1 MNKKTPLMLDSTV
14 LKQVPKLNSQLF
26 KELIRYSHIGIFKLY
41 VSEVVEK
48 EYLTWIKE
56 EVQQAY
62 DSVVKATESLNKY
75 HEEPKLF
82 GIKLS
87 FNMAA
92 NVAHNQVSEVL
103 KKAVNN
109 WEEFKKTADLTVLPI
124 ANSHGSF
131 VMASYFIGEIPF
143 KSTKNRADIPDGF
156 IYCSIVD
163 LLEKYERVLF
173 VSRDKSLVK
182 RINSDQ
188 IVCFENL
195 AELFSSDNYKIDD
208 DFFQKLKDDDRAISL
223 FKCFSGEVERKAIRE
238 IELSDVVSNVEEE
251 LIDDIVGEY
260 MDISSSVQSVLFDI
274 TNIKLISGFSYLV
287 PFSAQI
293 VHSVS
298 SESDRD
304 ELLFF
309 SKERINNLEKNTNDD
324 GRIEIT
330 ELFTNK
336 VQGDLSVNFEDSNPL
351 LWKEKKAVDILSES
365 EIEEIIISLEDIQL
379 IA

>member
-1 MNKKTPLMLDSTV
+1 
-14 LKQVPKLNSQLF
+14 
-26 KELIRYSHIGIFKLY
+26 
-41 VSEVVEK
+41 
-48 EYLTWIKE
+48 
-56 EVQQAY
+56 
-62 DSVVKATESLNKY
+62 
-75 HEEPKLF
+75 
-82 GIKLS
+82 
-87 FNMAA
+87 
-92 NVAHNQVSEVL
+92 
-103 KKAVNN
+103 
-109 WEEFKKTADLTVLPI
+109 
-124 ANSHGSF
+124 
-131 VMASYFIGEIPF
+131 
-143 KSTKNRADIPDGF
+143 
-156 IYCSIVD
+156 
-163 LLEKYERVLF
+163 
-173 VSRDKSLVK
+173 
-182 RINSDQ
+182 
-188 IVCFENL
+188 
-195 AELFSSDNYKIDD
+195 
-208 DFFQKLKDDDRAISL
+208 
-223 FKCFSGEVERKAIRE
+223 
-238 IELSDVVSNVEEE
+238 
-251 LIDDIVGEY
+251 